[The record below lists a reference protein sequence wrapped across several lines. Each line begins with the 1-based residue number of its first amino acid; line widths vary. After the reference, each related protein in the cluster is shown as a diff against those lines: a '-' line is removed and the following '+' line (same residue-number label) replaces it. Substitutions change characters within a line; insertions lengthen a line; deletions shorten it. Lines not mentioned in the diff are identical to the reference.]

1 MRKITYSIETEYLS
15 PYASFSIDATRDTPI
30 KECEIRTEYQR
41 DRDRILHSKSF
52 RRLKHKTQVFLSPEG
67 DHYRTRLT
75 HTLEVSQIARSIS
88 RALRL
93 NEDLT
98 EAIALGHDLGH
109 TPFGHAGERTLRS
122 ITGHFNH
129 NEQSLRVVEV
139 LEEGGAGLNLTT
151 LVKDGILN
159 HKKGLVPLSL
169 EGMVVNLS
177 DRIAYINH
185 DIDDGIRAGL
195 ICEDDLPIASTQIL
209 GRSKGERINNMI
221 YDIVRYSDGKDYVKQ
236 SPEFDKATNLLRE
249 YMFSSL
255 YNQTNKAKAD
265 EVKVTDLLTHMFET
279 YRANPTNLPDFY
291 QSLMERYPIDVVISD
306 YIAGMTDTYAIA
318 EYKKLYIPS
327 VWKL

>member
-1 MRKITYSIETEYLS
+1 MREVTYSIESKYLS
-15 PYASFSIDATRDTPI
+15 KYASFSIDATREKPI
-30 KECEIRTEYQR
+30 KTCDIRTDYQR

-75 HTLEVSQIARSIS
+75 HTLEVSQIARTIA

-109 TPFGHAGERTLRS
+109 TPFGHAGERTLRA

-139 LEEGGAGLNLTT
+139 LEDGGLGLNLTT

-159 HKKGLVPLSL
+159 HKKGLTPLSL
-169 EGMVVNLS
+169 EGMVVNIS

-195 ICEDDLPIASTQIL
+195 IFEKDLPIESTSVL
-209 GRSKGERINNMI
+209 GHSKGERINNMI
-221 YDIVRYSDGKDYVKQ
+221 YDIVRYSDGKDFVKQ
-236 SPEFDKATNLLRE
+236 SPEFDKATNMLRE
-249 YMFSSL
+249 YMFASL
-255 YNQTNKAKAD
+255 YNQTNKAKTD

-279 YRANPTNLPDFY
+279 YKNNPNILPQFY
-291 QSLMERYPIDVVISD
+291 RQLLNNYPLETVIVD
-306 YIAGMTDTYAIA
+306 YIAGMTDTYAIS